1 MFLSV
6 KYAKKTVQIMIS
18 IALMIFI
25 LFPMLWLLLSSFK
38 LPLDL
43 FSNPPELWPSKWT
56 FKYYIQLLQEKSFTS
71 AMLNSLIVSGFTTA
85 ISLSIGALG
94 AYAFARFQFPRKN
107 AFFLTVLASQ
117 MLPHM
122 ALLIPLFMI
131 MKLTGLLYT
140 HQGLILTYISFS
152 LPYVVWMF
160 RSFIIAIPYEIEEA
174 AKLDGCSR
182 MQVIRKIVLPLS
194 MGGLVT
200 TGIFVFMGAWNEFL
214 FASAMTNM
222 NVKTLSVRMAE
233 FIGEDRIA
241 YEIMFPAGIVG
252 SLPVLLLVLFFQKYI
267 VRGLTEGGVK

>member
-1 MFLSV
+1 MSV
-6 KYAKKTVQIMIS
+6 KYAKKAVQVLIS
-18 IALMIFI
+18 IILMIFI
-25 LFPMLWLLLSSFK
+25 LFPVLWLLLSSVK

-43 FSNPPELWPSKWT
+43 FSNPPKIWPSEWT
-56 FKYYIQLLQEKSFTS
+56 IKYYIQLLKEKSFTA
-71 AMLNSLIVSGFTTA
+71 AMLNSFIVSGFTTA
-85 ISLSIGALG
+85 ISLSIGSLG

-131 MKLTGLLYT
+131 MRITGLLYT

-160 RSFIIAIPYEIEEA
+160 RAFIISIPYEIEEA
-174 AKLDGCSR
+174 AKLDGCTR
-182 MQVIRKIVLPLS
+182 LQIIRKIVLPLS

-222 NVKTLSVRMAE
+222 NIKTLSVRMAE
-233 FIGEDRIA
+233 FIGEDRVA

-252 SLPVLLLVLFFQKYI
+252 SLPVLLLVLFFQKFI
-267 VRGLTEGGVK
+267 VRGLTDGGVK